1 VLLNILQQKNH
12 EIYGI
17 DLKAEGPADRPIA
30 SLPRCRPPPPL
41 AVVALIMMVLEDSED
56 DWDDDSKPK
65 WKHKE
70 LGQPIRWTGPPILS
84 PSSPVKTLLNV
95 VPTKAEIEE
104 HQRVWNEAYKKYVKE
119 QLRKLPLLAQEYG
132 IDTRSDA
139 WVLGLLLALAP
150 EVVPGF
156 RLDFGSRRGARKWDE
171 GAQAELIADIEAVKH
186 RWQEQGRKCSD
197 LQACR
202 ILVSNSR
209 YRPRY
214 GRFSRGQSRDKRARS
229 LNTRLVEARNAKTW
243 VARLLTKA
251 DGELKQMLTAQ
262 VISLFTCDPQEAAS
276 AKARHAALSAS
287 ANVRPRAR

>member
-1 VLLNILQQKNH
+1 V
-12 EIYGI
+12 E
-17 DLKAEGPADRPIA
+17 
-30 SLPRCRPPPPL
+30 
-41 AVVALIMMVLEDSED
+41 AVIMMLLEGSEH
-56 DWDDDSKPK
+56 DWDDDSRPK

-70 LGQPIRWTGPPILS
+70 LGNPIRWPGPPLLS
-84 PSSPVKTLLNV
+84 PRSPLKMLLNV

-104 HQRVWNEAYKKYVKE
+104 HQRACNEADKKYVEE

-132 IDTRSDA
+132 MDTRSDA
-139 WVLGLLLALAP
+139 WIGIVKRNDVWVLRLLLALAP
-150 EVVPGF
+150 KVVPGF

-186 RWQEQGRKCSD
+186 RRQEERRGKCSD

-202 ILVSNSR
+202 ILVSSPR
-209 YRPRY
+209 YRERY
-214 GRFSRGQSRDKRARS
+214 GRFSPRQSRDKRARS

-262 VISLFTCDPQEAAS
+262 VISLFTCDPQDAAS
-276 AKARHAALSAS
+276 AKARYEALWKSMTDELKE
-287 ANVRPRAR
+287 